1 MNTLSLETF
10 FDRAQTCGWLQPLRA
25 RHVTNVFNAMVYPKA
40 FDDRS
45 FVDIR
50 RESCLV
56 PPNSFALARSMEYL
70 RIPRDVLTLCVGKST
85 YAH

>member
-1 MNTLSLETF
+1 
-10 FDRAQTCGWLQPLRA
+10 
-25 RHVTNVFNAMVYPKA
+25 MVYPKA